1 MPVEKGFSVH
11 EKNPEPALRKTPFGV
26 LRLSGGA
33 MAAPLIQ
40 KYMRVTRPN
49 VLG

>member
-1 MPVEKGFSVH
+1 MKKKPRTAS
-11 EKNPEPALRKTPFGV
+11 RKTPFGV
-26 LRLSGGA
+26 LRLSGDA
-33 MAAPLIQ
+33 TAAPLIQ

>member
-1 MPVEKGFSVH
+1 MK
-11 EKNPEPALRKTPFGV
+11 KNPERTYRKRPFGV
-26 LRLSGGA
+26 LMSSGGA
-33 MAAPLIQ
+33 TAAPLIQ